1 MHNLKGKILVMK
13 QKIKD
18 DHVTSIK
25 PRSTISYVWF
35 TIGNCFVNTYL
46 VAPRWM
52 KSFKKLIF
60 YSNIWSHWSPSIK
73 EIHVIWPK
81 QTLFQNELSTM
92 AARLEEVLRRLRTFE
107 EDLKQTSE
115 RQEEIGNLVEAIAK
129 SSGIEMEDQPFKKK
143 QK

>member
-1 MHNLKGKILVMK
+1 
-13 QKIKD
+13 
-18 DHVTSIK
+18 
-25 PRSTISYVWF
+25 
-35 TIGNCFVNTYL
+35 
-46 VAPRWM
+46 
-52 KSFKKLIF
+52 
-60 YSNIWSHWSPSIK
+60 
-73 EIHVIWPK
+73 
-81 QTLFQNELSTM
+81 M

>member
-1 MHNLKGKILVMK
+1 
-13 QKIKD
+13 
-18 DHVTSIK
+18 
-25 PRSTISYVWF
+25 
-35 TIGNCFVNTYL
+35 
-46 VAPRWM
+46 M

-60 YSNIWSHWSPSIK
+60 YSNIWSPSIK

-81 QTLFQNELSTM
+81 QIVFQNELSTM